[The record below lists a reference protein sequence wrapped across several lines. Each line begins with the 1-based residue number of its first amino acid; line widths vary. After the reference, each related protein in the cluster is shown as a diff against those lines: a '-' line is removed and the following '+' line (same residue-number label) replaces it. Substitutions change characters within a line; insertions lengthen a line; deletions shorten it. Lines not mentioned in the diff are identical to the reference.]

1 MLSEREVKQIERSL
15 ANSEQDTR
23 DEIGFLLLHQGFADR
38 FFPGTSV
45 LHTRIRY
52 SLFIPWLY
60 QRAASER
67 GRGADIDAAIRRLL
81 IELAIRLKRLGKER
95 YGVIGGDKLG
105 QLTSQPPDR
114 VYWTALRAWGL
125 LLPEIDS
132 RPEVLRRL
140 RSKGTPILLDD
151 DGGRLDDRTSDVFA
165 GLPNAPKGWDDPLS
179 PLTFE
184 MSRTERDYIRQ
195 KLCLVMRPGEREPS
209 LLARLVAARDS
220 FEATSADLPP
230 ELDSQVDK
238 AGQRYALGVA
248 RGAAALAAIGRA
260 VYGALIEELMAR
272 DGVPRDETFHALL
285 ESHFA
290 AFAEDAGRCDLDS
303 AEQLLPALPAYV
315 RAVLRETKAYI
326 VEGKPEKFSS
336 LLGCYRTSEVCR
348 KGSGR
353 ARLLDTQRSAER
365 RGEWEPDRHNRQPA
379 PSILMALR
387 PKMLLGLRTDALR
400 KLEKVKIAFSSE
412 CLHYPDG
419 WKTRRAISFGPFC

>member
-1 MLSEREVKQIERSL
+1 MKPALGWTMLSEREVKQIERSL

-125 LLPEIDS
+125 LLPEGDS
-132 RPEVLRRL
+132 RPDVLRRL
-140 RSKGTPILLDD
+140 RSKGAPVLLDD

-165 GLPNAPKGWDDPLS
+165 GLPKAPKGWDDPLS
-179 PLTFE
+179 PLNFE
-184 MSRTERDYIRQ
+184 MPRTERDYLRQ
-195 KLCLVMRPGEREPS
+195 KLCLITRPGEQEPS
-209 LLARLVAARDS
+209 LLARLVVARDS
-220 FEATSADLPP
+220 FEATSTDLPQ
-230 ELDSQVDK
+230 ELDSRVD
-238 AGQRYALGVA
+238 RPDRIALGVA

-260 VYGALIEELMAR
+260 VYGALIEELLAR
-272 DGVPRDETFHALL
+272 EGVSGDGTFRTLL
-285 ESHFA
+285 ESHFSD
-290 AFAEDAGRCDLDS
+290 FAEDAGRCDLDS

-315 RAVLRETKAYI
+315 RAVLRETKAYV
-326 VEGKPEKFSS
+326 VEGKPDKFAS
-336 LLGCYRTSEVCR
+336 LLACYRKSEVCR

-353 ARLLDTQRSAER
+353 ARLLDTERSAQR
-365 RGEWEPDRHNRQPA
+365 RREWEPERHNTTP
-379 PSILMALR
+379 
-387 PKMLLGLRTDALR
+387 
-400 KLEKVKIAFSSE
+400 
-412 CLHYPDG
+412 LHYRWPIVREMLADLSED
-419 WKTRRAISFGPFC
+419 A